1 MELKVTKIGN
11 SLGVILPRDLLI
23 RMRLDKGDSVFITET
38 PDGFRLSAYDEQF
51 AEQMETA
58 RTLMRKRRNVLKEL
72 AK

>member
-38 PDGFRLSAYDEQF
+38 PDGFKLSAYDEQF